1 MQPYALVRLLLC
13 VAAFGGEV
21 LGQSRTGRDE
31 NSRPLLRELITD
43 IDEEGQ
49 ADAAAEEIDSS
60 PLVPDVA
67 GLIPSKRFEEE
78 SLTFRFAPPDSAYGV
93 EVDPSPPGPDE
104 SDFIPETRSEDQPP
118 AFRRPALRS
127 GFPDSGHAELSEP
140 SPPIPHG
147 TRIPASQRRV
157 EEPRTSVEG
166 TPQSSRTRTDAP
178 GSFQPARPGPKG
190 EWTVRLSRNVG
201 EQDARD
207 DSLFAGSLAA
217 TISRLRLA
225 IGSHLHASFAM
236 AKQRGEVWKDGFLTG
251 SFGYTGRKG
260 VNQLVAGDFTMNA
273 GEGLVLAG
281 TKGRAGDRALRA
293 SRGAGGLA
301 PYHGTGSQGYLRG
314 AGLAL
319 QCPLPGGTLRGM
331 VLFSQRQLSAVVR
344 EDGTVSSFDWTG
356 LARTDVERSRQGN
369 LRERLIGGRA
379 VAAFPRIR
387 LGATWYRSV
396 FDRTIAPSSGTG
408 FKGDRCEF
416 QGVDAALQLGPVLLF
431 GEFACSHGGA
441 ASGLAGMLLRPAAA
455 TAVTLCIRS
464 YGKDFANP
472 HAAAFGEHADGS
484 NEQGMYLA
492 WSAGRNGKVA
502 VDGSIDLRRHPAGS
516 AGDPLPSQGMSLNLR
531 CIASLDSS
539 VSGVARLRVKRW
551 SETKAIA
558 SVPGGGIRSR
568 VDAGRIEISGILI
581 IRMGQ
586 AFFIRSQHAW
596 KTLEFS
602 RGFPGGR
609 GVMMSAGIFF
619 RSEAFNAELRCG
631 LFDADRSEV
640 SLYDAEPD
648 AGRSLT
654 SPPLCGRGARYAAGL
669 EWLIAR
675 GVRLM
680 GKCGATVLE
689 AGPAAGTG
697 EACGRVLLS
706 LTAAAA
712 VSF

>member
-1 MQPYALVRLLLC
+1 MRVYVFVPLLLC
-13 VAAFGGEV
+13 IAAFGGEG
-21 LGQSRTGRDE
+21 LGQSRTGGDE
-31 NSRPLLRELITD
+31 YPRPLLRELITD

-49 ADAAAEEIDSS
+49 ADAAAEEVDSS
-60 PLVPDVA
+60 PLVPDVS
-67 GLIPSKRFEEE
+67 GLIPSKRFELE
-78 SLTFRFAPPDSAYGV
+78 SLTFRLRGPDSAHREV
-93 EVDPSPPGPDE
+93 VDPSALSPDE
-104 SDFIPETRSEDQPP
+104 SDFIPAPRSEELPR
-118 AFRRPALRS
+118 AFQRPALRR
-127 GFPDSGHAELSEP
+127 GFPDSGHMEMIDP
-140 SPPIPHG
+140 SPRLP
-147 TRIPASQRRV
+147 TAQRRV
-157 EEPRTSVEG
+157 EESRTSGEG
-166 TPQSSRTRTDAP
+166 TPQSSRPLTDAP
-178 GSFQPARPGPKG
+178 GSFLPARSGPKG

-201 EQDARD
+201 ERDARD
-207 DSLFAGSLAA
+207 DSVFAGSLAA
-217 TISRLRLA
+217 TISRVRLA

-236 AKQRGEVWKDGFLTG
+236 AKQRGEAWRDGFLTG
-251 SFGYTGRKG
+251 SIGYTGRKG

-281 TKGRAGDRALRA
+281 TKGRAGNRALRA

-319 QCPLPGGTLRGM
+319 QCPLSGGMLRGT
-331 VLFSQRQLSAVVR
+331 VFFSQRQLSAAVR

-356 LARTDVERSRQGN
+356 LVRTAVERSRQGN
-369 LRERLIGGRA
+369 LSECLIGGRA

-396 FDRTIAPSSGTG
+396 FDRTIVPSSGTG
-408 FKGDRCEF
+408 FKGDRCEIR
-416 QGVDAALQLGPVLLF
+416 GVDAALQLGSLLLF
-431 GEFACSHGGA
+431 GEYAGTHGGA
-441 ASGLAGMLLRPAAA
+441 ASGLAGLLLRPAAT

-484 NEQGMYLA
+484 NEQGMYIA
-492 WSAGRNGKVA
+492 WSVGGKGRVA
-502 VDGSIDLRRHPAGS
+502 VDGSIDLRRHALGS
-516 AGDPLPSQGMSLNLR
+516 ASDPLPSQGMSLNLR
-531 CIASLDSS
+531 CIASLDSA

-551 SETKAIA
+551 SETRAIA
-558 SVPGGGIRSR
+558 SEPGGEIRSR
-568 VDAGRIEISGILI
+568 VDAGRTEISGVFV

-586 AFFIRSQHAW
+586 AFFFRSQHAW
-596 KTLEFS
+596 KTLQFS
-602 RGFPGGR
+602 RGFQGGR
-609 GVMMSAGIFF
+609 GLMMSAGILF
-619 RSEAFNAELRCG
+619 RSDAFNAELRCG

-669 EWLIAR
+669 EWQITR
-675 GVRLM
+675 GVRLA

-697 EACGRVLLS
+697 EACGPVLLS